1 MSDINVVNPG
11 LVNVAD
17 ESDGPLSIDQAKTV
31 TVPCTNAG
39 PIVQAADENPIC
51 GAASESPSDVT
62 PPMTA
67 QETVEGGTASPTSP
81 NTINTTENTVI
92 DQPESVQ
99 QYAKTTNV
107 FV

>member
-1 MSDINVVNPG
+1 MSDTNVVNPG

-17 ESDGPLSIDQAKTV
+17 ESDGPLSVDQAK
-31 TVPCTNAG
+31 
-39 PIVQAADENPIC
+39 I
-51 GAASESPSDVT
+51 VT

-67 QETVEGGTASPTSP
+67 QDTVSGADENPIHGPVAESPSNVLPPMTAQDTVEGGTASPTSP
-81 NTINTTENTVI
+81 NTINTTQNTVI

-99 QYAKTTNV
+99 QYAKTIDV

>member
-17 ESDGPLSIDQAKTV
+17 ESDGPLSIDQSKTV

-39 PIVQAADENPIC
+39 PIIQAADENPIH
-51 GAASESPSDVT
+51 GAAAESPSDVT

-81 NTINTTENTVI
+81 NTISTTENTVTG
-92 DQPESVQ
+92 QPTSVQ
-99 QYAKTTNV
+99 QYAKTINV

>member
-1 MSDINVVNPG
+1 MATIDVTNPG

-17 ESDGPLSIDQAKTV
+17 ESDGPLSIDQSKTV

-39 PIVQAADENPIC
+39 PIVQAADENPIR
-51 GAASESPSDVT
+51 GAAEESPSDVT
-62 PPMTA
+62 PAMTA

-81 NTINTTENTVI
+81 NTISTTENTVI
-92 DQPESVQ
+92 DQPTSVQ
-99 QYAKTTNV
+99 QYARTTNV

>member
-17 ESDGPLSIDQAKTV
+17 ESDGPLSVDQVKTV

-39 PIVQAADENPIC
+39 PIVQVADENPIH
-51 GAASESPSDVT
+51 GAASESPGDVT
-62 PPMTA
+62 PAMTA
-67 QETVEGGTASPTSP
+67 QETIEGGTASPTSP
-81 NTINTTENTVI
+81 NTINTTDNTVI
-92 DQPESVQ
+92 GQPESVQ
-99 QYAKTTNV
+99 QYAKTINV